1 MKKKLFA
8 CCTMAMAAAM
18 LVPIMTSC
26 ESFNLQDEQQ
36 QEQPTGKARVKL
48 LFVSAS
54 QPAASAKAAAVP
66 VFDAATRASLVANG
80 KQLTDLYILDYNKTT
95 GKLLQVL
102 HQTST
107 AADFAEPELTLDYG
121 EHTLKV
127 IATRSTS
134 SALLDAASAPW
145 AIADNLLTPVS
156 SVTEPVVWTSDKTSD
171 SFGGVKDLT
180 VAVGQNEVAV
190 ITLER
195 LVAKMVVNSTDV
207 FPDDC
212 STIDASFSEY
222 RTFNWQTMDV
232 IDHVKNQRSSDV
244 SSLAGTTGT
253 TLAYFVLCP
262 KDGYTADITFTMN
275 RKNSTT
281 PYATITV
288 PNVRLE
294 RNKITTI
301 TGSFYNHSASL
312 SLSIKDEWQQEG
324 NDINI

>member
-1 MKKKLFA
+1 M
-8 CCTMAMAAAM
+8 
-18 LVPIMTSC
+18 
-26 ESFNLQDEQQ
+26 
-36 QEQPTGKARVKL
+36 
-48 LFVSAS
+48 
-54 QPAASAKAAAVP
+54 
-66 VFDAATRASLVANG
+66 FDAATRASLVANG
-80 KQLTDLYILDYNKTT
+80 KQLTDLYILDYNKAT

-212 STIDASFSEY
+212 STIDVTFNEY
-222 RTFNWQTMDV
+222 RTINWQTLDV
-232 IDHVKNQRSSDV
+232 MDHVKNQRSSDV
-244 SSLAGTTGT
+244 SSLAGTIGT

-294 RNKITTI
+294 RNKVTTI
-301 TGSFYNHSASL
+301 TGSYYNHSASL
-312 SLSIKDEWQQEG
+312 SLSLKDEWQQEG

>member
-1 MKKKLFA
+1 MKKKLFF

-26 ESFNLQDEQQ
+26 ESFNLQGEQQ
-36 QEQPTGKARVKL
+36 QEEPTGKARVKL

-54 QPAASAKAAAVP
+54 RPAASAKAAAVP

-145 AIADNLLTPVS
+145 TITDNLLTPVS

-212 STIDASFSEY
+212 STIDVTFNEY
-222 RTFNWQTMDV
+222 RTINWQTLDV
-232 IDHVKNQRSSDV
+232 MDHVKNQRSSDV
-244 SSLAGTTGT
+244 SSLAGTIGT

-294 RNKITTI
+294 RNKVTTI
-301 TGSFYNHSASL
+301 TGSYYNHSASL
-312 SLSIKDEWQQEG
+312 SLFLKDEWQQEG

>member
-1 MKKKLFA
+1 MKKKLFV
-8 CCTMAMAAAM
+8 CCTMAMATAM

-36 QEQPTGKARVKL
+36 QEQPTGKACVKL

-66 VFDAATRASLVANG
+66 VFDAATRASLTANG
-80 KQLTDLYILDYNKTT
+80 KELTDLYILDYNKTT

-102 HQTST
+102 HQMST

-134 SALLDAASAPW
+134 STLLDAASAPW
-145 AIADNLLTPVS
+145 AITDNLLTPVS
-156 SVTEPVVWTSDKTSD
+156 ATEPVVWTSDKTSD
-171 SFGGVKDLT
+171 SFGAVKDLT

-195 LVAKMVVNSTDV
+195 IVAKMVVNSTDV
-207 FPDDC
+207 FPNDC
-212 STIDASFSEY
+212 STIDAAFSEY
-222 RTFNWQTMDV
+222 RTFSWQTMDV
-232 IDHVKNQRSSDV
+232 IDPVKNQRSSDV

-262 KDGYTADITFTMN
+262 KDGYTTDVTFTMN

-288 PNVRLE
+288 PSVRLE
-294 RNKITTI
+294 RNKVTTI
-301 TGSFYNHSASL
+301 TGSYYNHSATLSL
-312 SLSIKDEWQQEG
+312 SLKDEWQQEG

>member
-195 LVAKMVVNSTDV
+195 IVAKMVVNSTDV

-232 IDHVKNQRSSDV
+232 IDPVENQRSSDV

-262 KDGYTADITFTMN
+262 KDGYTTDITFTMN

-294 RNKITTI
+294 RNKVTTI
-301 TGSFYNHSASL
+301 TGSYYNHSASL
-312 SLSIKDEWQQEG
+312 SLSLKDEWQQEG

>member
-1 MKKKLFA
+1 MKKKLFV
-8 CCTMAMAAAM
+8 CCTMAMAAALLM
-18 LVPIMTSC
+18 PTMTSC
-26 ESFNLQDEQQ
+26 ESFHLQDEQQ
-36 QEQPTGKARVKL
+36 QEQPAGKAHVKL

-54 QPAASAKAAAVP
+54 QPSASAKAGAVP
-66 VFDAATRASLVANG
+66 VFGAATRASLVANG
-80 KQLTDLYILDYNKTT
+80 KQLTDLYILDYNKAT

-107 AADFAEPELTLDYG
+107 SADFAEPELALDYG

-134 SALLDAASAPW
+134 STLLDATSAPW
-145 AIADNLLTPVS
+145 TFTDNILTPVS
-156 SVTEPVVWTSDKTSD
+156 SATEPVVWTSDKTSD
-171 SFGGVKDLT
+171 SFGAVKDIT

-190 ITLER
+190 IALER

-212 STIDASFSEY
+212 STIDAAFSEY

-232 IDHVKNQRSSDV
+232 IDPVENQRSSDV

-262 KDGYTADITFTMN
+262 KDGYSADITFTMN
-275 RKNSTT
+275 RKNNPT

-288 PNVRLE
+288 SNVRFE

>member
-1 MKKKLFA
+1 MKKKLFV
-8 CCTMAMAAAM
+8 CCTMAMAAA
-18 LVPIMTSC
+18 LLIPTMTSC
-26 ESFNLQDEQQ
+26 ESFHLQDEQQ
-36 QEQPTGKARVKL
+36 QEQPAGKAHVKL
-48 LFVSAS
+48 CFVSAS
-54 QPAASAKAAAVP
+54 QPSSSAKAAAVP
-66 VFDAATRASLVANG
+66 MFDAATRASLTANG
-80 KQLTDLYILDYNKTT
+80 KELTDLYIMDYDKAT

-107 AADFAEPELTLDYG
+107 AADFAEPDLTLDYG

-127 IATRSTS
+127 IATRST
-134 SALLDAASAPW
+134 APTLLDATSAPW
-145 AIADNLLTPVS
+145 TFTDNLPTPVS
-156 SVTEPVVWTSDKTSD
+156 ATEPVVWTSDKTSD
-171 SFGGVKDLT
+171 SFGAVKDIT

-190 ITLER
+190 IAMER

-212 STIDASFSEY
+212 STIDAAFSEY

-232 IDHVKNQRSSDV
+232 IDPVENQRSSDV

-262 KDGYTADITFTMN
+262 KDGYSADITFTMN
-275 RKNSTT
+275 RKNNPT

-288 PNVRLE
+288 PNVRFE

>member
-1 MKKKLFA
+1 MKKKLFV
-8 CCTMAMAAAM
+8 CCTMAMAAALLM
-18 LVPIMTSC
+18 PTMTSC
-26 ESFNLQDEQQ
+26 ESFHLQDEQQ
-36 QEQPTGKARVKL
+36 QEQPAGKAHVKL
-48 LFVSAS
+48 CFVSAS
-54 QPAASAKAAAVP
+54 QPSASAKAAAVP
-66 VFDAATRASLVANG
+66 MFDAATRASLTANG
-80 KQLTDLYILDYNKTT
+80 KELTDIYIMDYDKAT

-121 EHTLKV
+121 EHTIKV
-127 IATRSTS
+127 IATRST
-134 SALLDAASAPW
+134 APTLLDATSTPFALT
-145 AIADNLLTPVS
+145 DNLLTPVS
-156 SVTEPVVWTSDKTSD
+156 STTEPVVWTSDKTSD
-171 SFGGVKDLT
+171 SFGAVKDIT
-180 VAVGQNEVAV
+180 VTVGQNEVAV
-190 ITLER
+190 IALER
-195 LVAKMVVNSTDV
+195 LVAKMLVNSTDV

-212 STIDASFSEY
+212 STIDATFNEY
-222 RTFNWQTMDV
+222 RTINWQTFDV

-262 KDGYTADITFTMN
+262 KDGYSADITFTMN
-275 RKNSTT
+275 RKNNST

>member
-212 STIDASFSEY
+212 STIDVTFNEY
-222 RTFNWQTMDV
+222 RTINWQTLDV
-232 IDHVKNQRSSDV
+232 MDHVKNQRSSDV
-244 SSLAGTTGT
+244 SSLAGTIGT

-294 RNKITTI
+294 RNKVTTI
-301 TGSFYNHSASL
+301 TGSYFNHSASL
-312 SLSIKDEWQQEG
+312 SLSLKDEWQQEG

>member
-1 MKKKLFA
+1 
-8 CCTMAMAAAM
+8 MAMAAAM

-195 LVAKMVVNSTDV
+195 IVAKMVVNSTDV

-232 IDHVKNQRSSDV
+232 IDPVENQRSSDV

-262 KDGYTADITFTMN
+262 KDGYTTDITFTMN

-294 RNKITTI
+294 RNKVTTI
-301 TGSFYNHSASL
+301 TGSYYNHSASL
-312 SLSIKDEWQQEG
+312 SLSLKDEWQQEG

>member
-1 MKKKLFA
+1 MKKKLFV
-8 CCTMAMAAAM
+8 CCTMAMAAALLM
-18 LVPIMTSC
+18 PTMTSC
-26 ESFNLQDEQQ
+26 ESFHLQDEQQ
-36 QEQPTGKARVKL
+36 QEQPAGKAHVKL
-48 LFVSAS
+48 RFVSAS
-54 QPAASAKAAAVP
+54 QPSASAKAAAAP
-66 VFDAATRASLVANG
+66 MFDAATRASLVANG
-80 KQLTDLYILDYNKTT
+80 KQLTDLYILDYNKAT

-102 HQTST
+102 HLTST

-145 AIADNLLTPVS
+145 TITDNLLTPVS

-171 SFGGVKDLT
+171 SFGAVKDLT

-190 ITLER
+190 ITLKR
-195 LVAKMVVNSTDV
+195 IVAKMVVNSTDV

-212 STIDASFSEY
+212 STIDAAFSEY
-222 RTFNWQTMDV
+222 RTFNWKTMDV
-232 IDHVKNQRSSDV
+232 VDPVKNQRSSDV

-294 RNKITTI
+294 RNKVTTI
-301 TGSFYNHSASL
+301 TGSYYNHSASL
-312 SLSIKDEWQQEG
+312 SLSLKDEWQQEG

>member
-54 QPAASAKAAAVP
+54 QPAASAKAAAVS

-107 AADFAEPELTLDYG
+107 AADFAEPKLTLDYG

-134 SALLDAASAPW
+134 SALLDAASVPW
-145 AIADNLLTPVS
+145 GIADNLLTPVS

-212 STIDASFSEY
+212 STIDVTFNEY
-222 RTFNWQTMDV
+222 RTINWQTLDV
-232 IDHVKNQRSSDV
+232 MDHVKNQRSSDV

-281 PYATITV
+281 PYATSTV

-301 TGSFYNHSASL
+301 TGSYYNHSASL
-312 SLSIKDEWQQEG
+312 SLFLKDEWQQEG